1 MDTPTASLT
10 EAEIAARIARTNLTS
25 ADGRPYWRDGRKYQH
40 NLAAVRALDPFR
52 STLSDYAR
60 LARSEYAEKRRAPAP
75 ATERSSAGAQ
85 TRPASARAP
94 LGPLAREARSKPWA
108 LPFARRARTP
118 A

>member
-1 MDTPTASLT
+1 MRAL
-10 EAEIAARIARTNLTS
+10 EALAAEA
-25 ADGRPYWRDGRKYQH
+25 
-40 NLAAVRALDPFR
+40 LAAVRALDPFR

-75 ATERSSAGAQ
+75 ATERG
-85 TRPASARAP
+85 PASARAP

>member
-1 MDTPTASLT
+1 MRAL
-10 EAEIAARIARTNLTS
+10 EALAAEA
-25 ADGRPYWRDGRKYQH
+25 
-40 NLAAVRALDPFR
+40 LAAVRALDPFR

-85 TRPASARAP
+85 TRP

>member
-1 MDTPTASLT
+1 MRAL
-10 EAEIAARIARTNLTS
+10 EALAAEA
-25 ADGRPYWRDGRKYQH
+25 
-40 NLAAVRALDPFR
+40 LAAVRALDPFR